1 MYYGGDDFNGTN
13 LATTMSYTGGNWTP
27 VTTTGTN
34 PGPLDGPSLAYDA
47 ADGYVVIL
55 AFVPGLGLLLGMSGA
70 SSAIPPGGLELASAD
85 ADGP

>member
-1 MYYGGDDFNGTN
+1 MTSR
-13 LATTMSYTGGNWTP
+13 LVRAAMRLMRARTGWMLHWLY
-27 VTTTGTN
+27 
-34 PGPLDGPSLAYDA
+34 PGQPLPPARAYHYALMASLG

>member
-1 MYYGGDDFNGTN
+1 M
-13 LATTMSYTGGNWTP
+13 A
-27 VTTTGTN
+27 
-34 PGPLDGPSLAYDA
+34 SLG

-55 AFVPGLGLLLGMSGA
+55 AFVPGLGLLLGMTGA